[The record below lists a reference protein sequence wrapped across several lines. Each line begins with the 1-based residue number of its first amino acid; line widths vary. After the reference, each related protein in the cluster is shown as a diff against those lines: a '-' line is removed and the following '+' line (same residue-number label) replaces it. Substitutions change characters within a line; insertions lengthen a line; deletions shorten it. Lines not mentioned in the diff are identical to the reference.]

1 MFKQILRIATVV
13 GVGIATAVA
22 VDLMW
27 PERSEEDDEVAELSE
42 GDVIDITPDKEV

>member
-1 MFKQILRIATVV
+1 MLKQIFRIATVV

-27 PERSEEDDEVAELSE
+27 PEKEADNAGELDSGDVVDVTPSEE
-42 GDVIDITPDKEV
+42 